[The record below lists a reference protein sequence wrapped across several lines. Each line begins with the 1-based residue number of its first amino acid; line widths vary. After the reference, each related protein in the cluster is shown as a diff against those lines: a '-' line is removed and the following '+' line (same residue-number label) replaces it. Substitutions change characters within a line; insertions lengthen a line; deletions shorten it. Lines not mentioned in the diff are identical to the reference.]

1 MWWGLVYLS
10 PGVTLG
16 VRFEPRTLC
25 LEHELPALG
34 TPPQP
39 KSLIASSHWVVACS
53 LCFLIAEASSRP
65 CSNVLGH
72 FPRYSLQTKA
82 AFLVG

>member
-16 VRFEPRTLC
+16 VGFEPRTLC

-34 TPPQP
+34 TPPTQIP
-39 KSLIASSHWVVACS
+39 YSLQSLGCGLHSLLSHSRS
-53 LCFLIAEASSRP
+53 LFQALQQCPRP
-65 CSNVLGH
+65 LSQV
-72 FPRYSLQTKA
+72 FLQTKA